1 MLWSVV
7 EVHFVLPVGV
17 VSTQHRL
24 LKRSLSS
31 VGSLVHLRQQPGA
44 HVCVV
49 LLLGP
54 RGRPGAV
61 CLSPPGSTQSRL
73 LKSESEISDS
83 SPFTLLKIVLAVL
96 VPLPFLIR
104 FRMHLSVST
113 KVSPG
118 LLLKFHSACRSV
130 LGEATPLPCRLPAP
144 EWGRLRPD
152 ADWCLPAAFMIQR
165 TRPRHDFTFPS
176 LLSGDCGGCYSRAVR
191 IRFALPRGPGR
202 PGLQGW
208 RREST
213 CPCLTPCL
221 GGGISVKFHVNCG
234 LVRVLYQVLSVPDC

>member
-1 MLWSVV
+1 MLWIVV

-152 ADWCLPAAFMIQR
+152 ADRCLPAAFMIQR

-176 LLSGDCGGCYSRAVR
+176 RYFQVIAEGAIPAQSASVSPCCAGRGARGCRGGVVRARVPASLHVSGEASPLS
-191 IRFALPRGPGR
+191 FM
-202 PGLQGW
+202 
-208 RREST
+208 
-213 CPCLTPCL
+213 
-221 GGGISVKFHVNCG
+221 
-234 LVRVLYQVLSVPDC
+234 

>member
-1 MLWSVV
+1 MLWIVV

-31 VGSLVHLRQQPGA
+31 VGLLVHLRQQPGA

-113 KVSPG
+113 KKSH
-118 LLLKFHSACRSV
+118 L
-130 LGEATPLPCRLPAP
+130 
-144 EWGRLRPD
+144 
-152 ADWCLPAAFMIQR
+152 
-165 TRPRHDFTFPS
+165 
-176 LLSGDCGGCYSRAVR
+176 GCYRSFIQPAGQFWEKRPLYPAV
-191 IRFALPRGPGR
+191 FR
-202 PGLQGW
+202 PPSGAGSAPMQTGVFRQRL
-208 RREST
+208 
-213 CPCLTPCL
+213 
-221 GGGISVKFHVNCG
+221 
-234 LVRVLYQVLSVPDC
+234 

>member
-1 MLWSVV
+1 MLWIVV

-83 SPFTLLKIVLAVL
+83 SPFTLFKNC
-96 VPLPFLIR
+96 
-104 FRMHLSVST
+104 VSCSGT
-113 KVSPG
+113 
-118 LLLKFHSACRSV
+118 
-130 LGEATPLPCRLPAP
+130 
-144 EWGRLRPD
+144 
-152 ADWCLPAAFMIQR
+152 
-165 TRPRHDFTFPS
+165 FTFPYTFQNA
-176 LLSGDCGGCYSRAVR
+176 LVR
-191 IRFALPRGPGR
+191 IYKSLTWVVIEVSLSLQVSSGRSDPFTLPSSGPRVGQAPPRCR
-202 PGLQGW
+202 PVSSG
-208 RREST
+208 
-213 CPCLTPCL
+213 
-221 GGGISVKFHVNCG
+221 SV
-234 LVRVLYQVLSVPDC
+234 YDPAYPPSA